1 MVGHADT
8 LSITETR
15 ERKEFWSSK
24 TRDGK
29 LKPGFKV
36 AVRQSKCRVRASKC
50 QHSEEG
56 SKEAEARSGTIEFTC
71 NSPSTNLPSFPCAS
85 RLISRLS
92 CNAPGLQERWCGV
105 VVGTGCGG
113 FPTVASHWG
122 HEPPCAWGV
131 TSPTVELFDAATE
144 RVVLD
149 LLDFLG

>member
-36 AVRQSKCRVRASKC
+36 AVRQSECRVRASKC
-50 QHSEEG
+50 HSEEE

-71 NSPSTNLPSFPCAS
+71 NSPSTCRAFHA
-85 RLISRLS
+85 R
-92 CNAPGLQERWCGV
+92 AV
-105 VVGTGCGG
+105 
-113 FPTVASHWG
+113 
-122 HEPPCAWGV
+122 
-131 TSPTVELFDAATE
+131 
-144 RVVLD
+144 
-149 LLDFLG
+149 